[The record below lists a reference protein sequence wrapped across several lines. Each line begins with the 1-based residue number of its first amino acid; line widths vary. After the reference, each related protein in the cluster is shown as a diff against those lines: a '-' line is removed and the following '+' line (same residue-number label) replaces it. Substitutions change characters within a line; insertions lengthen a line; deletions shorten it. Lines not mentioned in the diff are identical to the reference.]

1 MYQQAIHQYL
11 QQHGF
16 GEFCPKAVLFDM
28 DGVLYNSMPNHAYS
42 WHTSME
48 EYGLVMPPEDAY
60 LYEGMRGVETIKL
73 LCEKQWGR
81 IISDEEGAV
90 EDYLAFLKLGNSM
103 APADLLATA
112 KVDPLDAETYQ
123 RALDF
128 FGNLVDA
135 YELEVDAKLSKD

>member
-1 MYQQAIHQYL
+1 M
-11 QQHGF
+11 
-16 GEFCPKAVLFDM
+16 
-28 DGVLYNSMPNHAYS
+28 
-42 WHTSME
+42 
-48 EYGLVMPPEDAY
+48 
-60 LYEGMRGVETIKL
+60 
-73 LCEKQWGR
+73 
-81 IISDEEGAV
+81 

-135 YELEVDAKLSKD
+135 YEREVDAKLSKD